1 MARHDVYANPNGSG
15 YLIDVQADLLGN
27 LSTRLVVP
35 MMSVSDSPPVLNRL
49 NPIFDIQSER
59 CVMVTQFLAAVPASI
74 LKTPVT
80 SLVQSDAEIMA
91 ALDMALTG
99 V

>member
-1 MARHDVYANPNGSG
+1 
-15 YLIDVQADLLGN
+15 
-27 LSTRLVVP
+27 

-49 NPIFDIQSER
+49 NPIFDIQSELY
-59 CVMVTQFLAAVPASI
+59 VMVTQFLAAVPASI

>member
-59 CVMVTQFLAAVPASI
+59 YVMVTQFLAAVPASI

>member
-49 NPIFDIQSER
+49 NPIFDIQSELY
-59 CVMVTQFLAAVPASI
+59 VMVTQFLAAVPASI

>member
-1 MARHDVYANPNGSG
+1 
-15 YLIDVQADLLGN
+15 
-27 LSTRLVVP
+27 

-59 CVMVTQFLAAVPASI
+59 YVMVTQFLAAVPASI

>member
-49 NPIFDIQSER
+49 NPIFDIQSELY
-59 CVMVTQFLAAVPASI
+59 VMVTQFLAAVPASI

-80 SLVQSDAEIMA
+80 SLVPSDAEIMA

>member
-59 CVMVTQFLAAVPASI
+59 YVMLTQFLAAVPASI

>member
-15 YLIDVQADLLGN
+15 YLLDVQADLLGN

-35 MMSVSDSPPVLNRL
+35 MMSVSDAPPVLKRL

-59 CVMVTQFLAAVPASI
+59 YVMVTEFLAAVPASI
-74 LKTPVT
+74 LKTPVA